1 MKKEQYIF
9 LIFINGSQKQYL
21 TQVIGSRSSRS
32 NKIRNNILNPVK
44 PEKSQFFHLKK
55 LFILEYLQICLSYK
69 KLEKAS

>member
-32 NKIRNNILNPVK
+32 NKICNNILNPVK
-44 PEKSQFFHLKK
+44 PEKSQFF
-55 LFILEYLQICLSYK
+55 SP
-69 KLEKAS
+69 